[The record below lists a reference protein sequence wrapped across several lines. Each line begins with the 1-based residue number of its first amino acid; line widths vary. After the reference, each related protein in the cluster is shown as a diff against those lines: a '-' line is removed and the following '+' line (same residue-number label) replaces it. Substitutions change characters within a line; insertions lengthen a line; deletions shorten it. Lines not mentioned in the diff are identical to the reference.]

1 MALDLGGPII
11 TITRGSTES
20 VAKKKFGAYEPEKY
34 DYIWQDNYLN
44 RQLKPQTQEQAMANW
59 KELTP
64 TLQQT
69 AEQKQ
74 GFDYLSQAL
83 NKQTPTFSANQG
95 VAKNEYTDQIK
106 SQLASYLNRT
116 QPQSVAL
123 AEQELQSTLQGNYD
137 PNTSQYY
144 QGVRQ
149 QADLNLNDALNRY
162 AQGQYLKGNLRS
174 TTTDTGRS
182 RLLAENAANLNQVL
196 GNLALQERQNRLN
209 AVNQA
214 MQMGQYQS
222 GEQLS
227 SLNQLTSVSDY
238 LTQQAQKAKDFEYQE
253 WLRAQQQPLSI
264 AQFLAQTPVN
274 YETPKYQ
281 YVGPV

>member
-1 MALDLGGPII
+1 MSPYRSAGYNPRFTG
-11 TITRGSTES
+11 
-20 VAKKKFGAYEPEKY
+20 KY
-34 DYIWQDNYLN
+34 AGLVKTDYLN
-44 RQLKPQTQEQAMANW
+44 KQNQSWQQVKPEI
-59 KELTP
+59 L
-64 TLQQT
+64 QT

-106 SQLASYLNRT
+106 NQLASYLNRT

-123 AEQELQSTLQGNYD
+123 AEQELQSTLQDNYD

-162 AQGQYLKGNLRS
+162 SQGQYLKGNLRS

-182 RLLAENAANLNQVL
+182 RLLAENSANLNQVL

-227 SLNQLTSVSDY
+227 SLNQLASVSDY
-238 LTQQAQKAKDFEYQE
+238 LTQQDQKAKDFEYQE

-264 AQFLAQTPVN
+264 AQILAQTPVT
-274 YETPKYQ
+274 YAYPQYQ
-281 YVGPV
+281 YTGTV